1 MFENNGMECFL
12 ICSHR
17 RMIESLDIFVHKSLG
32 FYVELFPP
40 PLDLLAAIKATFS
53 LAFDGTRT
61 KSAFT
66 LRYTDFPGSL
76 KSRIVSSIIVGFP
89 FPKLAKV
96 STSLRLP

>member
-1 MFENNGMECFL
+1 
-12 ICSHR
+12 
-17 RMIESLDIFVHKSLG
+17 MIESLDIFVHKSLG
-32 FYVELFPP
+32 FYVELFP